1 MAELCGYGNDS
12 VTFWHKPESLGD
24 KMRLV
29 STDKEAA
36 VVAKNI
42 ATDRVVDVYFEHLDS
57 YIEMG
62 IVDAIY
68 EGQSNSRDD
77 NHVTVEEYQKEVGG
91 ENSSSSEDFEDSEN
105 DLSDENDLSEKI
117 RNDKRRYE
125 VSEELQRKLNVE
137 DGESDCCNSDDTMSL
152 QSDSDTE
159 SLNFP
164 KFNPKTDGKNP
175 KLALELTFGNKR
187 EF

>member
-1 MAELCGYGNDS
+1 MQPCRPS
-12 VTFWHKPESLGD
+12 RLGD

-42 ATDRVVDVYFEHLDS
+42 LSDWVHDMYFEHLDA

-62 IVDAIY
+62 IEDDIY
-68 EGQSNSRDD
+68 DGQNNSRND
-77 NHVTVEEYQKEVGG
+77 NHVTVGEHQKEVGG

-105 DLSDENDLSEKI
+105 DLSDENDLSERI
-117 RNDKRRYE
+117 RNEKRRYE

-137 DGESDCCNSDDTMSL
+137 DGESNCCNSDDTRSL

-187 EF
+187 VHICCNNS